1 MYIIY
6 CKSAVNN
13 GSTGINSGNI
23 KGINERFNN
32 FSIPEN
38 CTVVY
43 RKKKSYFK
51 ALFFEHRLRGISLH
65 LKDRQVGK
73 EKIEGLGFTSQMS
86 MDLLLM
92 EMEKL
97 MAKDHSGGT
106 FAQMWVHNIFCKLSS
121 LLLNLFF
128 FIIFITNSHTPS

>member
-1 MYIIY
+1 
-6 CKSAVNN
+6 
-13 GSTGINSGNI
+13 
-23 KGINERFNN
+23 
-32 FSIPEN
+32 
-38 CTVVY
+38 
-43 RKKKSYFK
+43 
-51 ALFFEHRLRGISLH
+51 
-65 LKDRQVGK
+65 
-73 EKIEGLGFTSQMS
+73 

-128 FIIFITNSHTPS
+128 SLFLYKFSYTFRNHMQYSEDCTKPTVRKFMNKMLN

>member
-1 MYIIY
+1 M
-6 CKSAVNN
+6 
-13 GSTGINSGNI
+13 
-23 KGINERFNN
+23 
-32 FSIPEN
+32 
-38 CTVVY
+38 
-43 RKKKSYFK
+43 
-51 ALFFEHRLRGISLH
+51 H

-106 FAQMWVHNIFCKLSS
+106 FAQMWVHAQHFLQT
-121 LLLNLFF
+121 LVPFTEPFF
-128 FIIFITNSHTPS
+128 FHYFYNKFSYTFLNHMQYSEDCTKPTVRKFMNKMLN

>member
-1 MYIIY
+1 M
-6 CKSAVNN
+6 
-13 GSTGINSGNI
+13 
-23 KGINERFNN
+23 
-32 FSIPEN
+32 
-38 CTVVY
+38 
-43 RKKKSYFK
+43 
-51 ALFFEHRLRGISLH
+51 H

-106 FAQMWVHNIFCKLSS
+106 FAQMWVHNIFLRT
-121 LLLNLFF
+121 LVPFTEPFF
-128 FIIFITNSHTPS
+128 FIIFIQILIHLPESYAV